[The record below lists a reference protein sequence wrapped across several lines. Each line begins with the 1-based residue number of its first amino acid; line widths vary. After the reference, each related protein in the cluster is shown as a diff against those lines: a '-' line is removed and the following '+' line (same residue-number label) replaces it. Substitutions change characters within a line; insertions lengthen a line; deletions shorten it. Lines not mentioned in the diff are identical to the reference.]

1 MYLSDDRYEVIKQEV
16 VDMYEDCELTTY
28 PIDCFEIARRLNYKL
43 IPYSRLSGKKLIA
56 AMQISTDGFHVLVEE
71 KATGMFRWVIFYNDA
86 CCWERQRWTILHEIG
101 HIRLDHTQES
111 DLAET
116 EANFFA
122 KYSIAPPPL
131 VHIAHCEDYVDIAN
145 KFDMSLQAAYYAMN
159 YYQKWL
165 QYGPIDF
172 EPNEVRMLRLFGIAA

>member
-71 KATGMFRWVIFYNDA
+71 KATGMFR
-86 CCWERQRWTILHEIG
+86 
-101 HIRLDHTQES
+101 
-111 DLAET
+111 
-116 EANFFA
+116 
-122 KYSIAPPPL
+122 
-131 VHIAHCEDYVDIAN
+131 
-145 KFDMSLQAAYYAMN
+145 
-159 YYQKWL
+159 
-165 QYGPIDF
+165 
-172 EPNEVRMLRLFGIAA
+172 

>member
-1 MYLSDDRYEVIKQEV
+1 
-16 VDMYEDCELTTY
+16 MYEDCELTTY

-101 HIRLDHTQES
+101 TSVWTIRRKAIWQKLKRTFSQNTVSPRPLWYISHTAKIMLISQINSICPCRLHITLWFIIRNGSSMDRLISRQT
-111 DLAET
+111 
-116 EANFFA
+116 
-122 KYSIAPPPL
+122 KYG
-131 VHIAHCEDYVDIAN
+131 C
-145 KFDMSLQAAYYAMN
+145 
-159 YYQKWL
+159 
-165 QYGPIDF
+165 
-172 EPNEVRMLRLFGIAA
+172 